1 MVTAGIRDL
10 KAKFSSYVDIVRS
23 GKMIAVTEHGEEVAI
38 IIPVSNER
46 KAVKSLVKSGKAHW
60 SGDKP
65 KGVEGIKIKGKPL
78 SETVLEGRQ

>member
-46 KAVKSLVKSGKAHW
+46 KAVKSLVKSGKAQW

-78 SETVLEGRQ
+78 SETILEGRQ